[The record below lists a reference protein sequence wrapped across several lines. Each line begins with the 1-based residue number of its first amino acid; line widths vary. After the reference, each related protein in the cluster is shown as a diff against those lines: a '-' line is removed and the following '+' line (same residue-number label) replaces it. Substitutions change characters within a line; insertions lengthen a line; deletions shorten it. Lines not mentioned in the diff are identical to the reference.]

1 MNASKSFVFFRE
13 KNIVKHHT
21 ISFIGAGRVARSLC
35 TEFFTKGY
43 RIEKIV
49 SRSEQAGS
57 ALARRCN
64 AVWSDTFEFSDS
76 TNIIFVAVS
85 DSSISEVLEKLQC
98 GNETV
103 VAHTAASFGLEVF
116 PERIKH
122 KAVFYPLQTFSD
134 GRKIDF
140 NGLPV
145 FIESSGE
152 IISGI
157 MKETAESVGARIFI
171 ADSQSRRM
179 LHLAA
184 VIVSNFTNHL
194 MTKGKEIAEKSGFSF
209 EELKPLIA
217 ETVSK
222 AFDNGPEN
230 SQTGPAER
238 NDMITVAKHLELLS
252 CDDDMEKIY
261 RDISTSIMQYNK

>member
-1 MNASKSFVFFRE
+1 M
-13 KNIVKHHT
+13 KHHA
-21 ISFIGAGRVARSLC
+21 ISFIGAGRVAGALC

-49 SRSEQAGS
+49 SRSAQAGS
-57 ALARRCN
+57 ALARSCN
-64 AVWSDTFEFSDS
+64 AVWSDTVEFSDI
-76 TNIIFVAVS
+76 TDIIFVAVS
-85 DSSISEVLEKLQC
+85 DSNTGEVLEKLQC
-98 GNETV
+98 GNKTI

-116 PERIKH
+116 PERIKR
-122 KAVFYPLQTFSD
+122 KAVFYPLQTFSH

-145 FIESSGE
+145 FIESSDE
-152 IISGI
+152 TISTV
-157 MKETAESVGARIFI
+157 MQETAEAINARILFF
-171 ADSQSRRM
+171 DSQSRRM

-194 MTKGKEIAEKSGFSF
+194 MAKGKDIAEKSGFSF

-252 CDDDMEKIY
+252 CDADMEKIY
-261 RDISTSIMQYNK
+261 RDISASIMHYNK